1 MRRFSYWAEREAAKR
16 AALRMAAGLSAQERG
31 LVVTAVRRG
40 LIDDARHDQTHQRMF
55 ECGFLSLDVPDANGD
70 PLDYGDCG
78 RAAKR
83 MLRDIDAPFRER
95 VRDLRF
101 AAALERIPEAWRPM
115 LEMIRDRVPRTEIM
129 RRRRISRATYFRR
142 IEAMRQIVEA

>member
-1 MRRFSYWAEREAAKR
+1 MSGLAQRAERFR
-16 AALRMAAGLSAQERG
+16 AADE
-31 LVVTAVRRG
+31 VRRG
-40 LIDDARHDQTHQRMF
+40 QTRQGRF
-55 ECGFLSLDVPDANGD
+55 EAAMLSLDCPDANGD
-70 PLDYGDCG
+70 LLDYGDCG